1 MSVSN
6 VDRSL
11 DVLEA
16 LAQRAEGASL
26 GALAEALALPK
37 SAVHRLLQTL
47 AERGYVV
54 QDAGTQDYGLSLK
67 LALLGFRFLDTR
79 YLPDAA
85 QAVLDRLAADT
96 SEYCRIAVVADGS
109 LTWVACAQGA
119 TAALRYEPPMGR
131 EVVLHATATGKA
143 WLATLP
149 EEDALA
155 MVYRRGFAV
164 PAGFGGRVARTV
176 DALRTQLAATRK
188 RGYALAVDEG
198 EAGTTALATTF
209 RAFDDAR
216 APIAGTVSVAGPSA
230 RLDAAR
236 VRILAPRLHQA
247 ARDLTAIWP
256 VRMRQRRN
264 PARDAHAAAPLAA
277 ARS

>member
-26 GALAEALALPK
+26 RVLAEALDLPK
-37 SAVHRLLQTL
+37 SAVHRLLHTL

-54 QDAGTQDYGLSLK
+54 QNAETQFYGLSLK

-79 YLPDAA
+79 HLPDAA
-85 QAVLDRLAADT
+85 QSVLDRLAAD
-96 SEYCRIAVVADGS
+96 SAEYCRIAVVADCG

-119 TAALRYEPPMGR
+119 TAGLRYEPPMGR

-149 EEDALA
+149 EEEALA
-155 MVYRRGFAV
+155 LVYRRGFAV
-164 PAGFGGRVARTV
+164 PPGFGGR
-176 DALRTQLAATRK
+176 
-188 RGYALAVDEG
+188 
-198 EAGTTALATTF
+198 
-209 RAFDDAR
+209 
-216 APIAGTVSVAGPSA
+216 
-230 RLDAAR
+230 
-236 VRILAPRLHQA
+236 
-247 ARDLTAIWP
+247 
-256 VRMRQRRN
+256 
-264 PARDAHAAAPLAA
+264 
-277 ARS
+277 